1 MTTAGDID
9 IRRRRALYR
18 AGHRGTKELDLLLG
32 RYAEAKL
39 HDMEDRDLAIF
50 EILLALP
57 DPDIE
62 TWFRERPA
70 DLPPSPELAG
80 LVSDMRSFHG
90 LSGSR

>member
-39 HDMEDRDLAIF
+39 HHMEDRDLAIF

-62 TWFRERPA
+62 VWFREWPA

-80 LVSDMRSFHG
+80 LVRDMRSFHG